1 MNLQESI
8 DSLPSRITAAIKDLF
23 PSADA
28 RVKDL
33 EAKFLDLEGA
43 YKLACE
49 ARDRLTGV
57 VAGHEQKNAEQ
68 AKTIETLTARVTE
81 LEAAAKTTAQTA
93 RELVAAQGVPVATL
107 PANNGEAAAKD
118 TEAQLAA
125 LREQAANEKDPA
137 KRGELYRQCR
147 ILRDG
152 GQDWLAPKK

>member
-28 RVKDL
+28 RVAELQSKLTAAEAAAATQTAAL
-33 EAKFLDLEGA
+33 E
-43 YKLACE
+43 E
-49 ARDRLTGV
+49 ANKSIKAVTD
-57 VAGHEQKNAEQ
+57 KNAEQ

-107 PANNGEAAAKD
+107 PANNGEAAATKD
-118 TEAQLAA
+118 KEAQLAA
-125 LREQAANEKDPA
+125 LREQAATEQDP
-137 KRGELYRQCR
+137 KKKFELLRQCR
-147 ILRDG
+147 VLRDG
-152 GQDWLAPKK
+152 EDWINR